1 MSMLRRA
8 HLVRKKLKEI
18 ARLEEIRASSKRNLN
33 EDELTKFSFAAAFRE
48 EQEELEVRAKT
59 IELRKPAQMQ
69 IEETVSSVQL
79 TTGGSER
86 EPEPELEPEQ
96 ASPSASQSQ
105 SQCQRM
111 IMHKT
116 QAPCAQAPRAVNEGT
131 TSLAQLAGNTPM
143 SLQERVES
151 FMMKSPADVKK
162 QEAKAEDLAKTGMQW
177 HDTETHKAHAILDAK
192 IQHTNLDAKPQ
203 AVVDLTKILK
213 SPGIVAPRSQPAS
226 TAQAKTSI
234 QRELDP
240 SAPPA
245 MQGAQPGQSE
255 DHGSVQ
261 GQGDFRRKQEVN
273 LEREISRLRDDLA

>member
-1 MSMLRRA
+1 
-8 HLVRKKLKEI
+8 VRKKLKEI
-18 ARLEEIRASSKRNLN
+18 ARLEEIRASSKRKLN
-33 EDELTKFSFAAAFRE
+33 EDELTKLSSAAAFRE

-86 EPEPELEPEQ
+86 EPEPEPEPEQ
-96 ASPSASQSQ
+96 ASKRAQSQSQ
-105 SQCQRM
+105 SQSQSM

-143 SLQERVES
+143 SLPERAES
-151 FMMKSPADVKK
+151 FMMKSPADVTK

-192 IQHTNLDAKPQ
+192 IQHANLDAKPQ
-203 AVVDLTKILK
+203 ALWWT
-213 SPGIVAPRSQPAS
+213 
-226 TAQAKTSI
+226 
-234 QRELDP
+234 
-240 SAPPA
+240 
-245 MQGAQPGQSE
+245 
-255 DHGSVQ
+255 
-261 GQGDFRRKQEVN
+261 
-273 LEREISRLRDDLA
+273 